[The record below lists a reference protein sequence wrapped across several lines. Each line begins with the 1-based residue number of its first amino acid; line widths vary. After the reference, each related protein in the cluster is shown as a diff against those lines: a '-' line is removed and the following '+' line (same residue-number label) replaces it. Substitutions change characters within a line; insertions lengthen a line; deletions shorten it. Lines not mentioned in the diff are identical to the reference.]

1 MPDYSKACIY
11 KIKHNEDYNDENIY
25 IGSTCNLIRRR
36 CAHKTT
42 CYNEN
47 CKDYNYNVYQHIRE
61 NGGWD
66 SFVTIKVHDFPCE
79 SKGELEI
86 EERRMIDLLQSK
98 LNKNV
103 PGRTVKEYYQDNR
116 DKISERHKQYRQ
128 DNRDKYLEYNKQH
141 YQDNHDK
148 FLEAAKQYY
157 QENRDKCLEKV
168 KQKITC
174 ECGCIVSKGDIRKH
188 KKTKK
193 HQDLMAKI

>member
-1 MPDYSKACIY
+1 MYLQ

-36 CAHKTT
+36 CQHKST
-42 CYNEN
+42 CNNEN

-103 PGRTVKEYYQDNR
+103 PGRTEKEYYHDNR
-116 DKISERHKQYRQ
+116 EKKLEQSKQYRQ
-128 DNRDKYLEYNKQH
+128 DNRDKIREK
-141 YQDNHDK
+141 D
-148 FLEAAKQYY
+148 KQYQ
-157 QENRDKCLEKV
+157 QENRDKILEKK
-168 KQKITC
+168 KQKVKC
-174 ECGCIVSKGDIRKH
+174 ECGCEVNRGDIRKH

-193 HQDLMAKI
+193 HQDLMTKI

>member
-36 CAHKTT
+36 CMHKTT

-47 CKDYNYNVYQHIRE
+47 NKLYNSLIYQYIRD

-66 SFVTIKVHDFPCE
+66 CFVMIKIHDFPCE

-103 PGRTVKEYYQDNR
+103 PGRMKQEYV
-116 DKISERHKQYRQ
+116 I
-128 DNRDKYLEYNKQH
+128 
-141 YQDNHDK
+141 
-148 FLEAAKQYY
+148 
-157 QENRDKCLEKV
+157 
-168 KQKITC
+168 C
-174 ECGCIVSKGDIRKH
+174 ECGCKVQTCRIYKH
-188 KKTKK
+188 KKTNK